1 MVTKSPASRSATSS
15 ATRRP
20 RNAGEGTAGLFQT
33 SQYTL
38 TSTGKTQTGC
48 FGAVALVAFRTKISG
63 EVKDIAR
70 GEFIPRE
77 VVMSWPLQNRLA
89 MGTSARVRYFVSEPE
104 AREVRETQLETA

>member
-1 MVTKSPASRSATSS
+1 
-15 ATRRP
+15 
-20 RNAGEGTAGLFQT
+20 
-33 SQYTL
+33 
-38 TSTGKTQTGC
+38 
-48 FGAVALVAFRTKISG
+48 
-63 EVKDIAR
+63 VKDIAR